1 MSKRETR
8 PPAPIPGLEPER
20 YELFEAG
27 LPALVLD
34 RRAFLRSIGGGL
46 LVLCLLRRGRAQESG
61 RSGRREGG
69 SEDEIG
75 AWLHIGE
82 DGAIAAFTGK
92 VEVGQ
97 NARTS
102 LSQAV
107 ADELHVPI
115 DDVRMVMGDTDR
127 VPFDRGTFG
136 SLTTPTMVPQLRR
149 AAAAARALLIGL
161 AAERWGVDAETLKVD
176 GGSVS
181 HPISGRSIAY
191 GTLTSGRDLVETIV
205 DDGSTP
211 PDRWRVAG
219 RSAPKVDGLAFV
231 TGRHRYTSDMSR
243 PGMMIGKV
251 LRPPRFGATLES
263 LGAADAE
270 AIPEV
275 VVVRDGDFVGVAAPD
290 LPSAETALKALRPEW
305 SEPSDI
311 ASPDHQSVYDYFD
324 DEPGDVQR
332 RDEPSDREVGSITRG
347 LKEADSIIEGRY
359 TVAYIAHAPLEPRSA
374 IAEWE
379 GDRLTVWTGTQ
390 RPFGVRE
397 ELVRAFEIPEA
408 RVRVLVPDTG
418 SGYGGKHT
426 GEVAIEAARLARAA
440 GRPVRLVWTRE
451 EEFTWSYFRP
461 AGLINARAGVR
472 SDGTLTAW
480 EFTNINSGGSGIET
494 PYEVPNRRISNRSAR
509 SPLRQGSYRA
519 LASTANHFARE
530 SLMDELA
537 QAVGIGPLAF
547 RLLNLRNDRLRAV
560 LTAAAE
566 RFEWDD
572 DRASEDGRG
581 FGLACGTEKG
591 GHIACCV
598 EVAVDPGRASLR
610 VLRIVAAFE
619 CGAIVNPDQL
629 RNQVEGA
636 TIMGLGGALFEAIA
650 FEGGRI
656 LNPRF
661 ADYRVPRF
669 SDIPDLDVVLIDR
682 PDLPA
687 AGAGESPIVA
697 IAPAIGNALRDATG
711 RRSRSLPLRIEPT
724 NKVS

>member
-1 MSKRETR
+1 MNPRDAR
-8 PPAPIPGLEPER
+8 PPSPIPSVEFER

-27 LPALVLD
+27 LPALGLD
-34 RRAFLRSIGGGL
+34 RREFLRSIGGGL
-46 LVLCLLRRGRAQESG
+46 LILCLFRRGRAQESG
-61 RSGRREGG
+61 RSGRRAGG

-82 DGAIAAFTGK
+82 DGAITAFTGK

-107 ADELHVPI
+107 ADELRVPV
-115 DDVRMVMGDTDR
+115 DSVRMVMGDTDR

-149 AAAAARALLIGL
+149 AAAAARAMLAGL
-161 AAERWGVDAETLKVD
+161 AAEQWGVVAKTLEID
-176 GGSVS
+176 GGSIT
-181 HPISGRSIAY
+181 HPPSGRSITF
-191 GTLTSGRDLVETIV
+191 GTLTSGRELVETIV
-205 DDGSTP
+205 HDESTP

-219 RSAPKVDGLAFV
+219 RSVPKVDGIAFV
-231 TGRHRYTSDMSR
+231 TGQHHYTSDISR
-243 PGMMIGKV
+243 PGMMVGKV
-251 LRPPRFGATLES
+251 LRPPRFDASLEA
-263 LGAADAE
+263 LDAGDAE
-270 AIPEV
+270 AIPGG

-290 LPSAETALKALRPEW
+290 LPTAERALKALRAEW
-305 SEPSDI
+305 SGPGDES
-311 ASPDHQSVYDYFD
+311 SPDHQSVYDYFD
-324 DEPGDVQR
+324 EEPGDVQR
-332 RDEPSDREVGSITRG
+332 RDEPSDREVGSIARG
-347 LKEADSIIEGRY
+347 LEEADSSIEARY
-359 TVAYIAHAPLEPRSA
+359 TIAYIAHAPLEPRSA
-374 IAEWE
+374 MAEWE

-426 GEVAIEAARLARAA
+426 GEVAIEAARIARAA

-461 AGLINARAGVR
+461 AGLITARAGVR
-472 SDGTLTAW
+472 GDGTLSAW
-480 EFTNINSGGSGIET
+480 EFTNVNSGGSGIET

-537 QAVGIGPLAF
+537 RAVGIGPLAF
-547 RLLNLRNDRLRAV
+547 RLRNLRDDRLRAV
-560 LTAAAE
+560 LQAAAE

-572 DRASEDGRG
+572 DRAAEAGRG
-581 FGLACGTEKG
+581 FGLACGAEKG

-598 EVAVDPGRASLR
+598 EVAVDPRRDSPR
-610 VLRIVAAFE
+610 VLRAVAAFE

-669 SDIPDLDVVLIDR
+669 SDIPDLDVVLLDR
-682 PDLPA
+682 PDLPP

-697 IAPAIGNALRDATG
+697 IAPAIGNALCDATG

-724 NKVS
+724 DKVS